1 MENSVMEA
9 RWLILPVFG
18 LCAFVTVVG
27 FIAG

>member
-1 MENSVMEA
+1 MESSVKEA

-18 LCAFVTVVG
+18 LCAFITLCG